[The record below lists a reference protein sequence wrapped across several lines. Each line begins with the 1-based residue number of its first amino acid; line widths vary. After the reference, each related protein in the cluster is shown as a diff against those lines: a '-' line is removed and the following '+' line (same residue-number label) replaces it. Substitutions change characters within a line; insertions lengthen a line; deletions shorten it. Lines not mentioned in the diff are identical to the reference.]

1 MQWNCLGLLASACV
15 FYGICGANIAT
26 WLMLGIASG
35 VSILMMVY
43 QLVIG
48 KQVFNLWSLLCFLM
62 YLPFCTYLLFV
73 AGFVLL
79 ALVMAVLAIMLAIP
93 HLMENPYEVA
103 K

>member
-26 WLMLGIASG
+26 WLMISMASG
-35 VSILMMVY
+35 VSIVMMILG
-43 QLVIG
+43 LVKG
-48 KQVFNLWSLLCFLM
+48 NHGFSLWTLLCWLM

>member
-26 WLMLGIASG
+26 WLMISIASS
-35 VSILMMVY
+35 VSIGMMVFS
-43 QLVIG
+43 LVKG
-48 KQVFNLWSLLCFLM
+48 NHEFSLWTLLCWLM